1 MTEPEELG
9 EFRLEVR
16 GWASHHVPRGW
27 RDDLRGADH
36 ATLGRFLR
44 AWSLELKQG
53 GWLVPHWPKEWGGG
67 FSVPQQVVIAEE
79 LVRADA
85 PRNSLFHVAL
95 YNAAPAIIHQ
105 GTDAQKQRFL
115 TGILNGEVW
124 CQGFSEPDAGSDLA
138 GLKTRAVRVDDH
150 YVVTGQKVWT
160 STALEADWCFALV
173 RTDPDAPKHRGLSI
187 LIVDMRS
194 PGVEVRRIVQVTGAD
209 EFCET
214 FFDEVEVPIDNV
226 VGAENDGWKV
236 AQGTLASERAVV
248 ILEMAE
254 RLRRNGIEAMISD
267 AATFLVDGSTPLVS
281 DSAARELLAER
292 YAEAVVLGNLVDAQI
307 ASIIHGNSVPAESS
321 IIKLFYSELLQRTMR
336 DATNLQGVSGQ
347 VRQPLLEAAGWESGD
362 WMSDYLNSWGWT
374 ISGGTNE
381 IMRNMIGE
389 QLLGL
394 PREPKP
400 QGI

>member
-1 MTEPEELG
+1 MRESEELSA
-9 EFRLEVR
+9 FRLEVR
-16 GWASHHVPRGW
+16 IWASEHVPKNW
-27 RDDLRGADH
+27 RDDLRGADD
-36 ATLGRFLR
+36 AVLFTFLR
-44 AWSLELKQG
+44 AWTQELKKA

-105 GTDAQKQRFL
+105 GTEAQKQRFL
-115 TGILNGEVW
+115 NGMLNGEVW

-150 YVVTGQKVWT
+150 YIVTGQKVWT
-160 STALEADWCFALV
+160 STALEADWCIALV
-173 RTDPDAPKHRGLSI
+173 RTDPGVPKHRGLSF
-187 LIVDMRS
+187 LIVDMHS
-194 PGVEVRRIVQVTGAD
+194 PGVEVRPIVQATGAD

-214 FFDEVEVPIDNV
+214 FFDEVKVPIDQL

-236 AQGTLASERAVV
+236 AQGTLTSERAVV

-254 RLRRNGIEAMISD
+254 RLRRNGVEAIIKD
-267 AATFLVDGSTPLVS
+267 AATFLVDGSTPLN
-281 DSAARELLAER
+281 DDGAARDLLAER
-292 YAEAVVLGNLVDAQI
+292 YAEAVVLGDLVNAQI
-307 ASIIHGNSVPAESS
+307 ASIIHGKSIPAESS

-336 DATNLQGVSGQ
+336 DATNLQGVAGQ
-347 VRQPLLEAAGWESGD
+347 IQQSLLEAAGWETGY

-394 PREPKP
+394 PREPRSP
-400 QGI
+400 EV